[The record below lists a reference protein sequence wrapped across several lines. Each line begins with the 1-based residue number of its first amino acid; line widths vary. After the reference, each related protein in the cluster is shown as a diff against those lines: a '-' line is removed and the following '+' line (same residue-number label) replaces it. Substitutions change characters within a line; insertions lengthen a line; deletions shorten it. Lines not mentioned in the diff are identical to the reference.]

1 MIKFE
6 PGDGRYVVRIGR
18 ISMSQSTFMI
28 LAAVVVGIGGGFGA
42 VVFRALISG
51 ATWLAFGVIGA
62 FLSQHVGSIGVVL
75 QLALGGALAAF
86 VASRFAPEA
95 KGHGVPEVMEAIALR
110 GGVMRPRVIAIKALA
125 SATSIGFGGS
135 CGREGPIVQIGAA
148 IGSVLGQIP
157 HAPAPIVRTLV
168 ACGAAAGISATFN
181 APIGGV
187 FFAAEVIL
195 GEFAPRSFAAIVVA
209 SVVSAVIGRTFLGN
223 HPSFSA
229 AGFMLASPWE
239 LALYALLGMLAAL
252 WAMGFVNL
260 LYATEDAFER
270 LRLPQWSK
278 GAIGFAAVGVLG
290 IWFPQIFGVGYD
302 AIQQVFYSHVPPV
315 HALTLAVLKP
325 LATSLTLGS
334 GGSGGVFAPSLFT
347 GAFLGDGF
355 GALAHHAFPGWTG
368 PAAAYGLVG
377 MAAVFAAAAE
387 APITAIMIVF
397 EMSNDYTIILPLM
410 VAVVIATLL
419 GRKLLGATIYERKLL
434 RRGIDWQRIRNPQ
447 VFARISVSQVGRT
460 PPFVAQSAQT
470 IRSLALEETPTMEL
484 ALPVCEGERFV
495 GIVNLSDVSHAL
507 ANGKADQAVETIM
520 LPAQDVLGTND
531 TLERAATLMADP
543 RAPLLP
549 VIANGELV
557 SVVTRRDLLSAYRS
571 VVAI

>member
-1 MIKFE
+1 MI
-6 PGDGRYVVRIGR
+6 V
-18 ISMSQSTFMI
+18 
-28 LAAVVVGIGGGFGA
+28 AAVLVGIGGGFGA
-42 VVFRALISG
+42 VAFRALIAG
-51 ATWLAFGVIGA
+51 ANWLAFGVIGA
-62 FLSQHVGSIGVVL
+62 FLSQHIGPIGIVL
-75 QLALGGALAAF
+75 QLALGGAAAAF

-95 KGHGVPEVMEAIALR
+95 KGHGVPEVMEAVALR
-110 GGVMRPRVIAIKALA
+110 GGVMRPRVIAVKALA

-229 AGFMLASPWE
+229 AGFMLVSPWE

-252 WAMGFVNL
+252 WAMGFVNV
-260 LYATEDAFER
+260 LYASEDAFER
-270 LRLPQWSK
+270 LRMPQWSK
-278 GAIGFAAVGVLG
+278 GALGFAAVGVIG
-290 IWFPQIFGVGYD
+290 IWFPQVFGVGYD
-302 AIQQVFYSHVPPV
+302 AIQQVFYSHVPPA
-315 HALTLAVLKP
+315 HAFLLALLKP
-325 LATSLTLGS
+325 IATSLTLGS

-355 GALAHHAFPGWTG
+355 GALAHHAFPSWTG

-397 EMSNDYTIILPLM
+397 EMSSDYTIILPLM

-419 GRKLLGATIYERKLL
+419 GRRLLGATIYERKLL
-434 RRGIDWQRIRNPQ
+434 RRGIDWQRIRSPQ

-460 PPFVAQSAQT
+460 PSMIAQSRQT
-470 IRSLALEETPTMEL
+470 IRSLALEATDSTEL
-484 ALPVCEGERFV
+484 ALPVCDGDRFAGV
-495 GIVNLSDVSHAL
+495 VNLADVSHAL
-507 ANGKADQAVETIM
+507 ATGDGDRSIETIM
-520 LPAQDVLGTND
+520 LPAQDVLAPTD

-549 VIANGELV
+549 VIVDSELV
-557 SVVTRRDLLSAYRS
+557 GVVTRRDLLSAYRS